1 MSMLEV
7 LDILAVIVAGM
18 AGAMAAGREKMD
30 LFGVF
35 VIAFCTAL
43 GGGTLR
49 DLVLGNYPLIWI
61 ENTEYLLL
69 IGVAVFLAM
78 ILRSLLPRMK
88 EAFLA
93 LDALSVVTFSILG
106 SQTAL
111 ELGHDRVIA
120 CIMAVFTGVFGG
132 VIRDILCNNVPL
144 IFQKELYAGVALVTA
159 MLYMGLMDLGM
170 SADIATIIALA
181 SGFILRIAAIVL
193 RLELPRFSYL
203 D

>member
-1 MSMLEV
+1 MSMLEI

-49 DLVLGNYPLIWI
+49 DLILGNYPLIWI
-61 ENTEYLLL
+61 KNTEYLLL
-69 IGVAVFLAM
+69 ICAAVVLAM
-78 ILRSLLPRMK
+78 LLRSLLPRMK

-93 LDALSVVTFSILG
+93 LDALSVVTFSVLG
-106 SQTAL
+106 AQTAL
-111 ELGHDRVIA
+111 GLGHDRVIA

-144 IFQKELYAGVALVTA
+144 IFQRELYAGVALVTA
-159 MLYMGLMDLGM
+159 MLYMGLVDLGI
-170 SADIATIIALA
+170 SVDVATLMALA
-181 SGFILRIAAIVL
+181 SGFVLRIAAIVL